1 MQLERL
7 SKSDLLV
14 LVEYTMHKDAD
25 FAYRVKK
32 MLTDDSST
40 EGIDRTFD
48 RVISRYTSD
57 QNQLS
62 KLEEDLSFIFG
73 YILENL
79 LLEGHTMK
87 AILTSIQL
95 YRRISESFSAEAF
108 PSFSQELLLVIRE
121 GKSELLG
128 ANPLMLEHP
137 MIVEEFKEELRL
149 FKDHATRETIEKI
162 WLKIP

>member
-1 MQLERL
+1 M
-7 SKSDLLV
+7 
-14 LVEYTMHKDAD
+14 
-25 FAYRVKK
+25 
-32 MLTDDSST
+32 
-40 EGIDRTFD
+40 
-48 RVISRYTSD
+48 
-57 QNQLS
+57 S

-87 AILTSIQL
+87 AILASIQL

-121 GKSELLG
+121 GRSELLG

-149 FKDHATRETIEKI
+149 FKDDAPREVIEKV